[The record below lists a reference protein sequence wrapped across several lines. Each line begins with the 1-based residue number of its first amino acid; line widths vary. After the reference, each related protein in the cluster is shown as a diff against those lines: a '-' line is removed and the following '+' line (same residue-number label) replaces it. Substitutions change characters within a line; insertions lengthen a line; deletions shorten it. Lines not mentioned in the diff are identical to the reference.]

1 MKVIPFKIPKPSKE
15 LIRYQVD
22 CQPYFYD
29 KLHQHPEIQLSCILE
44 GEGKLIV
51 GDYIGRFGPGDIF
64 LLGQNVPHVFR
75 SDEVHYQPNEARQ
88 SHSIIV
94 FFDLRAFGEAFWA
107 AEELHEVKEFFEQ
120 LNGCYRVDVAE
131 QEKFVEQVRQLHHK
145 NKLEKVVGALQ
156 LVDALMHQATLQRL
170 NLADQMHNLSERE
183 GKRMEQVLQFLVE
196 ESHRQLTLEEV
207 ASVANMSR
215 EAFCR
220 FFKERTRKT
229 LVTFLNEL
237 RLSNACQALLHS
249 DQTIASIAF
258 TCGFTNLSHFN
269 RVFMKTIGITPRE
282 FRRQATVNKV

>member
-75 SDEVHYQPNEARQ
+75 SDDAYYQHDEARQ
-88 SHSIIV
+88 SHSIIL

-107 AEELHEVKEFFEQ
+107 AEEMQEVKEFFEQ
-120 LNGCYRVDVAE
+120 LSGCYKVCLAE
-131 QEKFVEQVRQLHHK
+131 PDNFVEQVRQLHHRHH
-145 NKLEKVVGALQ
+145 LSKVVGALQ
-156 LVDALMHQATLQRL
+156 LVDELMHKAALQRL

-183 GKRMEQVLQFLVE
+183 GKRMEQVLQFLVD

-258 TCGFTNLSHFN
+258 TCGFANLSHFN
-269 RVFMKTIGITPRE
+269 RVFIKTIGTTPRN
-282 FRRQATVNKV
+282 FRRQATTNKV

>member
-75 SDEVHYQPNEARQ
+75 SDDLYYQPGETSQ
-88 SHSIIV
+88 SHSIIL

-107 AEELHEVKEFFEQ
+107 AEEMQEVKEFFEQ
-120 LNGCYRVDVAE
+120 MNGCYRVNLTAPDS
-131 QEKFVEQVRQLHHK
+131 FREQVRQLQHK
-145 NKLEKVVGALQ
+145 QNLEKVVSALQ
-156 LVDALMHQATLQRL
+156 LVNVLMHQATLQRL

-183 GKRMEQVLQFLVE
+183 GKRMEQVLEFLVE
-196 ESHRQLTLEEV
+196 ESHRTLTLEEV

-258 TCGFTNLSHFN
+258 TCGFANLSHFN
-269 RVFMKTIGITPRE
+269 RVFVKTIGITPRE

>member
-22 CQPYFYD
+22 RQPYFYD

-75 SDEVHYQPNEARQ
+75 SDDVYYQPDEARQ
-88 SHSIIV
+88 CHSIIL

-107 AEELHEVKEFFEQ
+107 SEEMQEVKEFFEQ
-120 LNGCYRVDVAE
+120 QNGCYRVSMAAQDS
-131 QEKFVEQVRQLHHK
+131 FVEQVRQLQHK
-145 NKLEKVVGALQ
+145 SKLEKVVCALQ
-156 LVDALMHQATLQRL
+156 LVDMLMHQATLQRL

-196 ESHRQLTLEEV
+196 ESHRPLTLEEV

-258 TCGFTNLSHFN
+258 TCGFANLSHFN
-269 RVFMKTIGITPRE
+269 RIFIKTIGITPRE
-282 FRRQATVNKV
+282 FRRQATVTKV

>member
-22 CQPYFYD
+22 RQPYFYD

-51 GDYIGRFGPGDIF
+51 GDYIGRFGPGDVF

-75 SDEVHYQPNEARQ
+75 SDDVYYQPDEARQ
-88 SHSIIV
+88 CHSIIL

-107 AEELHEVKEFFEQ
+107 SEEMQEVKEFFEQ
-120 LNGCYRVDVAE
+120 QNGCYRVSMQAQKD
-131 QEKFVEQVRQLHHK
+131 FVEQVRRLQHK
-145 NKLEKVVGALQ
+145 SNLEKVVGALQ
-156 LVDALMHQATLQRL
+156 LVDMLMHQATLQRL

-258 TCGFTNLSHFN
+258 TCGFANLSHFN
-269 RVFMKTIGITPRE
+269 RVFIKTIGITPRE
-282 FRRQATVNKV
+282 FRRQATVTKV

>member
-22 CQPYFYD
+22 RQPYFYD

-75 SDEVHYQPNEARQ
+75 SDDLYYQPDETSH
-88 SHSIIV
+88 SHSIIL

-107 AEELHEVKEFFEQ
+107 AEEMQEVKEFFEQ
-120 LNGCYRVDVAE
+120 MNGCYRVNLTAPDS
-131 QEKFVEQVRQLHHK
+131 FREQVRQLQHK
-145 NKLEKVVGALQ
+145 HNLEKVVSALQ
-156 LVDALMHQATLQRL
+156 LVDTLMHQATLQRL

-183 GKRMEQVLQFLVE
+183 GKRMEQVLEFLVE
-196 ESHRQLTLEEV
+196 ESHRPLTLEEV

-229 LVTFLNEL
+229 LITFLNEL

-258 TCGFTNLSHFN
+258 TCGFANLSHFN
-269 RVFMKTIGITPRE
+269 RVFVKTIGITPRE

>member
-1 MKVIPFKIPKPSKE
+1 MKIIPFKIPKPSKE

-29 KLHQHPEIQLSCILE
+29 KLHQHPEVQLSCILE

-75 SDEVHYQPNEARQ
+75 SDDLYYQPDATRQ
-88 SHSIIV
+88 CHGVLI
-94 FFDLRAFGEAFWA
+94 FFDLRAFGSVFWA
-107 AEELHEVKEFFEQ
+107 SEELQEVKGFFEQ
-120 LNGCYRVDVAE
+120 LTGCYRVSVPE
-131 QEKFVEQVRQLHHK
+131 HEGFFKQVKELQHK
-145 NKLEKVVGALQ
+145 RKLEKVVGALQ
-156 LVDALMHQATLQRL
+156 LVDSLMHKAKLQRL

-220 FFKERTRKT
+220 FFKDRTRKT

-237 RLSNACQALLHS
+237 RVSNACQALLHT

-258 TCGFTNLSHFN
+258 SCGFANLSHFN
-269 RVFMKTIGITPRE
+269 RVFNKTIGITPRE
-282 FRRQATVNKV
+282 FRRQATLNKV

>member
-1 MKVIPFKIPKPSKE
+1 MKVIPFKIPKPSRE

-29 KLHQHPEIQLSCILE
+29 KLHQHPEVQLSCILE

-64 LLGQNVPHVFR
+64 LLAQNVPHVFR
-75 SDEVHYQPNEARQ
+75 SDDVYYQPEEGKQ

-94 FFDLRAFGEAFWA
+94 FFDLRAFGKEFWA
-107 AEELHEVKEFFEQ
+107 SEELQEVKGFFEH
-120 LNGCYRVDVAE
+120 LNGCYRVL
-131 QEKFVEQVRQLHHK
+131 VEGRNEFIAQVQQLQYK
-145 NKLEKVVGALQ
+145 NKLEKVVGSLH
-156 LVDALMHQATLQRL
+156 LVDVLMHKATLQRL
-170 NLADQMHNLSERE
+170 NLADQMQNLSERE
-183 GKRMEQVLQFLVE
+183 GKRMEQVLQFLVA
-196 ESHRQLTLEEV
+196 ESHRQLSLEEV

-220 FFKERTRKT
+220 FFKDRTRKT

-237 RLSNACQALLHS
+237 RVSNACQALLHS

-258 TCGFTNLSHFN
+258 TCGFSNLSHFN
-269 RVFMKTIGITPRE
+269 RVFIKTIGSTPRE
-282 FRRQATVNKV
+282 FRRQTTINKV

>member
-1 MKVIPFKIPKPSKE
+1 V
-15 LIRYQVD
+15 Y
-22 CQPYFYD
+22 
-29 KLHQHPEIQLSCILE
+29 
-44 GEGKLIV
+44 
-51 GDYIGRFGPGDIF
+51 
-64 LLGQNVPHVFR
+64 
-75 SDEVHYQPNEARQ
+75 YQPDEARQ
-88 SHSIIV
+88 SHGIIL

-107 AEELHEVKEFFEQ
+107 SEELQEVKEFFEH
-120 LNGCYRVDVAE
+120 LNSCYRVLV
-131 QEKFVEQVRQLHHK
+131 EKQDKFLEQVQQLQQK

-156 LVDALMHQATLQRL
+156 LVDVLMHQATLQRL
-170 NLADQMHNLSERE
+170 NLSDQMHNLSERE

-258 TCGFTNLSHFN
+258 TCGFSNLSHFN
-269 RVFMKTIGITPRE
+269 RVFIKTIGITPRD
-282 FRRQATVNKV
+282 FRRQATLNKV

>member
-29 KLHQHPEIQLSCILE
+29 KLHQHPEVQLSCILE

-75 SDEVHYQPNEARQ
+75 SDEVYYQPGEEKQ

-94 FFDLRAFGEAFWA
+94 FFDLRAFGRDFWA
-107 AEELHEVKEFFEQ
+107 SEELQEVKEFFEQ
-120 LNGCYRVDVAE
+120 LNGCYRVNV
-131 QEKFVEQVRQLHHK
+131 VEQDNFIEQVQQLQHK
-145 NKLEKVVGALQ
+145 RKLEKVVGALQ
-156 LVDALMHQATLQRL
+156 LVDALMRQATLQRL

-183 GKRMEQVLQFLVE
+183 GKRMEQVVQFLVE

-220 FFKERTRKT
+220 FFKDRTRKT

-237 RLSNACQALLHS
+237 RVSNACQALLHS

-258 TCGFTNLSHFN
+258 TCGFANLSHFN
-269 RVFMKTIGITPRE
+269 RVFSKTTGITPRE
-282 FRRQATVNKV
+282 FRRQATLNKV

>member
-22 CQPYFYD
+22 RQPYFYD

-75 SDEVHYQPNEARQ
+75 SDDVYYQPEEARQ
-88 SHSIIV
+88 CHSIIL

-107 AEELHEVKEFFEQ
+107 SEEMQEVKEFFEQ
-120 LNGCYRVDVAE
+120 QNGCYRVSLEA
-131 QEKFVEQVRQLHHK
+131 QEHFVEQVRQLQHK
-145 NKLEKVVGALQ
+145 SKLEKVVSALQ
-156 LVDALMHQATLQRL
+156 LVDMLMHQATLQRL

-183 GKRMEQVLQFLVE
+183 GKRMEQVLEFLVE

-258 TCGFTNLSHFN
+258 TCGFANLSHFN
-269 RVFMKTIGITPRE
+269 RVFIKTIGITPRE
-282 FRRQATVNKV
+282 FRRQASVTKV